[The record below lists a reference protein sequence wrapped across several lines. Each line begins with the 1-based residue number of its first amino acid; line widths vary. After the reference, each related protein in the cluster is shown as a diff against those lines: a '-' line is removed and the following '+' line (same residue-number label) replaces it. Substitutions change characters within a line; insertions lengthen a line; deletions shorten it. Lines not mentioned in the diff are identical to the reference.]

1 MLIQASHW
9 PLLME
14 VEKALMKT
22 CNDLQ
27 CSMTIMQRRC
37 HLLQCLAHRD
47 CHHEYCYAHL
57 LFEGKG
63 YKGYGISYVGSGAI
77 NLANQYD
84 TDAGSF
90 FVKTNMS
97 VQCSDCQMLE
107 L

>member
-47 CHHEYCYAHL
+47 CHHERKRL
-57 LFEGKG
+57 QRLW
-63 YKGYGISYVGSGAI
+63 
-77 NLANQYD
+77 NQLCWEWCHQ
-84 TDAGSF
+84 S
-90 FVKTNMS
+90 
-97 VQCSDCQMLE
+97 C
-107 L
+107 